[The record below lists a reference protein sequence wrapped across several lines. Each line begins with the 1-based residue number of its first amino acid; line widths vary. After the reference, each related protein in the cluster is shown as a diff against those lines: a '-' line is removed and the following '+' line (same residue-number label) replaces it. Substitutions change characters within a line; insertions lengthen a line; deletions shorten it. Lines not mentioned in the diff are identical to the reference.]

1 MPLASG
7 SFGTV
12 YPGYYYDDPVAVKL
26 LRVGLGE
33 DEAALRSR
41 MLKEVQLQ
49 VRRGL
54 QQEQNRRMAAA
65 GYGFAGTT
73 AVQPRCKLDSV
84 APLRRALL

>member
-33 DEAALRSR
+33 DEAAVRSR
-41 MLKEVQLQ
+41 ILREVQLQ
-49 VRRGL
+49 VRGETASRSR
-54 QQEQNRRMAAA
+54 QATA
-65 GYGFAGTT
+65 GWK
-73 AVQPRCKLDSV
+73 Q
-84 APLRRALL
+84 